1 MSRNR
6 DGETAEEKAISVT
19 MFLQNP
25 SKDFRLTVRHLEG
38 LREKGEVRGGTPL
51 RTIRKTPAVKENNS
65 FHSFD
70 DNYNDRKISLGD
82 DMEGGE
88 GGEGGEGAWTF
99 RGVLHTVGAYFGGAN
114 PNGSSTADNGVGGA
128 TVAHLGESNRFYYD
142 DTLKR
147 WIDPKEENNE
157 EDVNGNSGNNTGEK
171 SNGDRSMNNSLVQ
184 SPSGKGRKKKRRP
197 GKIELPPSDAM
208 LGPTPPPSVTPR
220 HGGGSSS
227 TRSHSPSLEQLAFRA
242 TSPPAEVAMAL
253 AMANVGDS
261 GKSNPHTSTPE
272 DRPPGWSQREKKKSI
287 LGGAAAGAVNKK
299 NRFAMSQRK
308 QGKLRSRYVDTFS
321 KQ

>member
-1 MSRNR
+1 ELPTELPTETTIVAPSPKRDVTGAIWTAFLENAAKRSALSQNDATTIDPTTTLMNDNDDDNDNERKKKKKKKKKKKTQAEIDQAQIYPLHAACIRGDVNTLARLYDEGDIDGSEFDINNLDNDDETPLHLAASAGHVDCVRLLCESAADTTLINGRGNTALHLAASKGHYACVSILSDYGAPILSRNR

-88 GGEGGEGAWTF
+88 GGEGAWTF

-114 PNGSSTADNGVGGA
+114 PNG
-128 TVAHLGESNRFYYD
+128 
-142 DTLKR
+142 
-147 WIDPKEENNE
+147 
-157 EDVNGNSGNNTGEK
+157 
-171 SNGDRSMNNSLVQ
+171 
-184 SPSGKGRKKKRRP
+184 
-197 GKIELPPSDAM
+197 
-208 LGPTPPPSVTPR
+208 
-220 HGGGSSS
+220 
-227 TRSHSPSLEQLAFRA
+227 
-242 TSPPAEVAMAL
+242 
-253 AMANVGDS
+253 
-261 GKSNPHTSTPE
+261 
-272 DRPPGWSQREKKKSI
+272 
-287 LGGAAAGAVNKK
+287 
-299 NRFAMSQRK
+299 
-308 QGKLRSRYVDTFS
+308 
-321 KQ
+321 